1 MKTSENRSSVEKGE
15 PASSSRPS
23 EHKPGAKVVGPES
36 GARRERR
43 THAQRREEAE
53 RRILEA
59 AVQVVAA
66 KGSVRMTLAEV
77 GEAAGYSRGL
87 PQHRFGSKAGLLEAL
102 AAFIVERF
110 RAERAHREVSQPGLA
125 SIRASINVYFS
136 GRDPRRTDA
145 RALVVM
151 MTEAGMDGAELR
163 DTMAAYNRAVLR
175 YFERNLKAAIQN
187 GEIGAETDPK
197 AAAVVMLGAM
207 RGVLLQWLC
216 DDRIRMTK
224 VRDELLRIA
233 GNL

>member
-1 MKTSENRSSVEKGE
+1 MKASEDQQSVNKRKRAVHPSSL
-15 PASSSRPS
+15 AQA
-23 EHKPGAKVVGPES
+23 PGATPAG
-36 GARRERR
+36 GAGGMRRERR

-59 AVQVVAA
+59 AVDIVAS

-87 PQHRFGSKAGLLEAL
+87 PQHRFGSKAGLLKAL

-110 RAERAHREVSQPGLA
+110 RQERADREMPQPGLESICA
-125 SIRASINVYFS
+125 SIIVYFS
-136 GRDPRRTDA
+136 GRDPRRTAA
-145 RALVVM
+145 RALIVM
-151 MTEAGMDGAELR
+151 MTEAGMDGADLR
-163 DTMAAYNRAVLR
+163 DMMAAYNRAVLR
-175 YFERNLKAAIQN
+175 YFERNLKAAIGN
-187 GEIGAETDPK
+187 GEVSPETDPR

-233 GNL
+233 RNL